1 MHVLIWLAIG
11 TCLVSTRSRLPYI
24 SLVVIASKHV
34 SYLCYDHIAKLFLI
48 INIGKRKLQKREH
61 KKSHGVASFRE
72 LAKHVAD
79 GWKNVDKTTLEFC
92 KAVAN
97 VLTCRLKVLKAYDAA
112 YSAAMSTT
120 SSASSRTA
128 SSGKR
133 VHVSAILALPILVSK
148 TKPSD
153 DQTDSDRS
161 RFAEM
166 KRNRSANLVLRG
178 IEIPKQKSDLMV
190 DSTAIVKDAAGNDCS
205 SIKSD
210 MSSSIDVRR
219 VSHGSFFDVQ
229 DTIPQ
234 CISPLESIPWL
245 CYEAKSVLCYG
256 VDKPR
261 LGVFKTATTYS
272 PVDLPDH
279 DIIAMW
285 YSSN

>member
-1 MHVLIWLAIG
+1 
-11 TCLVSTRSRLPYI
+11 LPYI

-97 VLTCRLKVLKAYDAA
+97 VLKRRHTVLKAYGAA
-112 YSAAMSTT
+112 YSMAMSTT
-120 SSASSRTA
+120 SSTASSTASRTA
-128 SSGKR
+128 SSGER
-133 VHVSAILALPILVSK
+133 VHVSAILTPPILVSK

-178 IEIPKQKSDLMV
+178 IEIPKQKSDFMV
-190 DSTAIVKDAAGNDCS
+190 DSTSNVMDAAGNDCLL
-205 SIKSD
+205 IKSD
-210 MSSSIDVRR
+210 MPSSIDVRR
-219 VSHGSFFDVQ
+219 VSHGLFFDVQ